1 MTIGE
6 WLEKERKYIL
16 LFCGIF
22 CVVGAFAWYILRP
35 EAQEPELILEM
46 ETDPAASES
55 VPASRDT
62 ICVYIV
68 GGVGRPGVYELPRG
82 SRVYDA
88 VRAAG
93 DLGPYAAVEDVNL
106 AEPLTDCM
114 KIHIPIDPNRVD
126 TIAAAAAATGERIV
140 NINRA
145 DEAELTLLPGIGKVT
160 AGKIID
166 YRKKHG
172 VFQSKEELKKVPS
185 IGDVKYSRLAD
196 RITI

>member
-1 MTIGE
+1 MAIGE
-6 WLEKERKYIL
+6 WIERERKYIL
-16 LFCGIF
+16 LFGGLF
-22 CVVGAFAWYILRP
+22 VLLAVLAWYVLQP
-35 EAQEPELILEM
+35 AAKEPELILEM
-46 ETDPAASES
+46 ETGPAAAES
-55 VPASRDT
+55 VKQEGKLC
-62 ICVYIV
+62 IYIV
-68 GGVGRPGVYELPRG
+68 GGVGRPGVYEMPRG

-93 DLGPYAAVEDVNL
+93 DVIPYAAVENVNL
-106 AEPLTDCM
+106 AAPLTDGM

-126 TIAAAAAATGERIV
+126 TVAAAAASTGERIV

-145 DEAELTLLPGIGKVT
+145 DEAELTLLPGVGKIT

-172 VFQSKEELKKVPS
+172 AFRTKEELKKVPS
-185 IGDVKYSRLAD
+185 IGDVKYGRMAD

>member
-1 MTIGE
+1 MTVGE
-6 WLEKERKYIL
+6 WIEKERKYIL
-16 LFCGIF
+16 LFGGIF
-22 CVVGAFAWYILRP
+22 TLLAVLAWYVLQP
-35 EAQEPELILEM
+35 GAKEPELILEM
-46 ETDPAASES
+46 ETGGTAAEQRTE
-55 VPASRDT
+55 PQGK
-62 ICVYIV
+62 IYIYIV
-68 GGVGRPGVYELPRG
+68 GGVDKPGVYEMPRG

-93 DLGPYAAVEDVNL
+93 DVSPYAAVESVNL
-106 AEPLTDCM
+106 AAPLTDGM

-126 TIAAAAAATGERIV
+126 TVAAAAAATSERIV

-145 DEAELTLLPGIGKVT
+145 GEAELTLLPGVGKIT

-172 VFQSKEELKKVPS
+172 AFRNKEELKKVPS
-185 IGDVKYSRLAD
+185 IGDVKYSRMAD